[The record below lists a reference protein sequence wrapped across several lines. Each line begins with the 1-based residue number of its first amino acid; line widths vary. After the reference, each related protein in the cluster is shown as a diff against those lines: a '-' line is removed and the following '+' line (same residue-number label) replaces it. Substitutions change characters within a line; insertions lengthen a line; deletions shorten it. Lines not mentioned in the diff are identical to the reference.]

1 MAELYLIKVGNAL
14 RPAYEEDA
22 DRLRKMKAGVLYKG
36 DLTAPRDQIKHRKF
50 FALLNLAFSYWE
62 PETMVSD
69 IEKQTVDKLAE
80 YLKRSG
86 IDSDA
91 VNALAGDFL
100 GHLEKSRA
108 SLSVG
113 RDFEQFRAHVTVAA
127 GFHELV
133 ATPAGP
139 KKVAKSISFGNME
152 QLEFDALYK
161 SVLDV
166 CWQICLSRCFDNQ
179 ADLMNHLLRFE

>member
-1 MAELYLIKVGNAL
+1 MAEIYLVKVGNAL
-14 RPAYEEDA
+14 RPAHDEDA
-22 DRLRKMKAGVLYKG
+22 ERLRKMKSGVLYRAEVS
-36 DLTAPRDQIKHRKF
+36 APRDQVKHRKF

-69 IEKQTVDKLAE
+69 IEKQTVDKLSE

-86 IDSDA
+86 IDSEA

-100 GHLEKSRA
+100 RQLEVNRA
-108 SLSVG
+108 SLSIG
-113 RDFEQFRAHVTVAA
+113 RDFDCFRQHVTVAA

-139 KKVAKSISFGNME
+139 KKIAKSISFGNMD
-152 QLEFDALYK
+152 QIEFDALYK

-179 ADLMNHLLRFE
+179 ADLMNHLLKFE